1 VHRSAQV
8 RCQTHCQ
15 AFRHVGGHIVLV
27 ALTGY
32 GREKDKHEA
41 MVADFDYQIVKP
53 VAPDAL
59 HGLMARLG
67 KDKWPPPLPIQ

>member
-1 VHRSAQV
+1 MDGYEFARRV
-8 RCQTHCQ
+8 R
-15 AFRHVGGHIVLV
+15 RDPDLKHIVLV

-41 MVADFDYQIVKP
+41 MVAGFDCHLVKP